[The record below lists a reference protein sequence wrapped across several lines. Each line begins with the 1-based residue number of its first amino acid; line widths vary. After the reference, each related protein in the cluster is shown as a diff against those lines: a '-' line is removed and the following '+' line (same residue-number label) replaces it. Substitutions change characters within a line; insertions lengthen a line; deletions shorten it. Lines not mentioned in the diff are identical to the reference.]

1 MGDAS
6 KLDTISPTQKKLPK
20 LIARRNGHKSD
31 QLEVSSTLLFHG
43 QNPAKPQMFTTRK
56 KRKINKKM
64 NQRRRPKKTRKRNR
78 CIVRF
83 ELNLI
88 YKTKSKHEH
97 SKNTI
102 EVLKRPTIIHRD
114 QHLA

>member
-43 QNPAKPQMFTTRK
+43 QNPAKPQMFTLKK
-56 KRKINKKM
+56 KRKMYQLNLKMKKRFNKKTSKKM
-64 NQRRRPKKTRKRNR
+64 NQRRSPKKTRKRNR

-88 YKTKSKHEH
+88 YKTK
-97 SKNTI
+97 
-102 EVLKRPTIIHRD
+102 
-114 QHLA
+114 